1 MARER
6 LLEMT
11 SKTRSAPPRAMAM
24 LEAHLRRSL
33 EPNIE
38 LLRKLGPLPEDRRP
52 PYLVA
57 AALSPSS

>member
-1 MARER
+1 MIAEHIAI
-6 LLEMT
+6 L
-11 SKTRSAPPRAMAM
+11 SALAAGRPAEAMAA

-33 EPNIE
+33 QPIIE

-57 AALSPSS
+57 V